1 MENWILIVLA
11 VCLSVVSTYLLM
23 RDQKERPKQMLIY
36 CVIASLIVVGITWSL
51 LYIYEE
57 NTFVFNLKRVCLLSV
72 LWPIAYTDYKE
83 YRIPNSFI
91 VLGLIYRGLLV
102 PIELLWSDSFLASII
117 SEGIATVVLL
127 IATILCG
134 VFIKNAIGAGDIKLF
149 VVMGLLLGLEGIW
162 NAMFLSLIISFFV
175 ALYLL
180 VRKKKSR
187 SDNIPF
193 GPAIAIGT
201 FLSIWLTGM

>member
-11 VCLSVVSTYLLM
+11 VLLSLVSVYLLI
-23 RDQKERPKQMLIY
+23 RDQNEKSKKMLIY
-36 CVIASLIVVGITWSL
+36 CIIAMFIVVGITCTL
-51 LYIYEE
+51 IYVYED
-57 NTFVFNLKRVCLLSV
+57 NSFIFNLKRICLLSV
-72 LWPIAYTDYKE
+72 LWPVAYTDYKQ

-91 VLGLIYRGLLV
+91 VLGLIYRGLII
-102 PIELLWSDSFLASII
+102 PIELLWSDAFIASFI
-117 SEGIATVVLL
+117 SEIIATAVLL
-127 IATILCG
+127 IATVLCG

-180 VRKKKSR
+180 ARKKKSR

-193 GPAIAIGT
+193 GPAITVGT